1 MRRGVWILLLCL
13 LPVVARALNCSVCGR
28 EIHGQYL
35 RTEGKI
41 LCSAECWEKLLPRCS
56 LCDAPLSGRY
66 VKFETGG
73 KEHLY
78 CMKCAELPHCFSCD
92 LPTRGVRLPDGR
104 TLCPE
109 CAATTVRDPAK
120 AEELYRRVEQEV
132 FRILGSS
139 GCGRTR
145 FGLCSLAE
153 LNPGHGVADGK
164 KFELG
169 RCRYERRSRSD
180 TGETVSEKCTVRI
193 LDSLPEAQ
201 FIEVA
206 AHEAAHDWLNHH
218 TEHVPAQW
226 NEGFA
231 EYVAS
236 LVNGRHGNA
245 SRNLRMEENPD
256 SVYGG
261 GFRAVRDFA
270 RRYGL
275 PALLEKLRG
284 EW

>member
-35 RTEGKI
+35 RAEGKI

-109 CAATTVRDPAK
+109 CAATAVRDPAK
-120 AEELYRRVEQEV
+120 AEELYRLV
-132 FRILGSS
+132 
-139 GCGRTR
+139 
-145 FGLCSLAE
+145 
-153 LNPGHGVADGK
+153 
-164 KFELG
+164 ELG